1 MTVAKS
7 HLQSDYLAEILRRRI
22 GDAHVR
28 DDGETLDLFSHDIY
42 GRAGVWPALIAAP
55 ASTIE
60 LADTV
65 RIATGA
71 GRSVIARGGGMS
83 YTGGYLPTEHGAV
96 VIDMRRM
103 NRIIDINETDM
114 TVTLET
120 GATWSDLHAA
130 LSAKGLRT
138 PFWGPLSGVS
148 STIGGGLSQNNAFF
162 GAGVHGPAS
171 DSVVALAVV
180 LTDGSILRTGSASTQ
195 GATPFFRHYGPDL
208 TGLFLGDAGA
218 LGLKAEA
225 TLRLIEKP
233 GAEGYASFA
242 FKSREACAAAMS
254 ALARAGIGAE
264 VFAFDPNLQRIR
276 MKRASLAADVKAL
289 AGVVKGQKNLL
300 AGVREAAKIAIAG
313 RDIVEDDDYSVH
325 LAVEGRAEAGVAAD
339 LAAARRIAA
348 EAGGREIENTIP
360 KVVRATP
367 FTPLNAIIGPDG
379 ERWAPVH
386 GIVPH
391 SKAATVWR
399 EIDDYFASL
408 KADFDREGVF
418 TGYLLTTLSTNGF
431 LIEPVFYWPS
441 ALDAL
446 HRETVEASMI
456 ARVKAYSENPA
467 ATTLVAKARR
477 RVAEIFLAHGAAHF
491 QIGKTYLYRE
501 GRSPEAWALLDSL
514 KSALDPHRRLNP
526 GALGLT

>member
-1 MTVAKS
+1 MTFAASFDQDCSVAESLRKLIGAS
-7 HLQSDYLAEILRRRI
+7 HVFEDRR
-22 GDAHVR
+22 
-28 DDGETLDLFSHDIY
+28 TLDLFSHDIY
-42 GRAGVWPALIAAP
+42 GRAAVPPALVAAP
-55 ASTIE
+55 GSTSD
-60 LADTV
+60 LAEAVRTV
-65 RIATGA
+65 TQA
-71 GRSVIARGGGMS
+71 GRSVIARGAGMS
-83 YTGGYLPTEHGAV
+83 YTGGYLPTEPGS
-96 VIDMRRM
+96 VIVDMRRM
-103 NRIIDINETDM
+103 NRILEINEADM
-114 TVTLET
+114 TVSVEA
-120 GATWSDLHAA
+120 GATWADLRAA

-138 PFWGPLSGVS
+138 PFWGPLSGLAA
-148 STIGGGLSQNNAFF
+148 TIGGSLSQNNAFF

-171 DSVVALAVV
+171 DSVVALTVV
-180 LTDGSILRTGSASTQ
+180 TADGSIIRTGSASTQ
-195 GATPFFRHYGPDL
+195 GAAPFFRQYGPDL

-233 GAEGYASFA
+233 KAEGYASFA
-242 FKSREACAAAMS
+242 FKSREACATAMS

-264 VFAFDPNLQRIR
+264 IFAFDPNLQRVR

-289 AGVVKGQKNLL
+289 AGVVKGQKNFL
-300 AGVREAAKIAIAG
+300 AGVREATKIAIAG
-313 RDIVEDDDYSVH
+313 RDIVEDDDYTVH
-325 LAVEGRAEAGVAAD
+325 IAVDGRSAAGVAAD
-339 LAAARRIAA
+339 LADGRRIAV

-367 FTPLNAIIGPDG
+367 FTPLNAIIGPEG

-391 SKAATVWR
+391 SKAAAVWR
-399 EIDDYFASL
+399 EIDDFFASL

-446 HRETVEASMI
+446 HRETVEASML
-456 ARVKAYSENPA
+456 ARVPVRPESTI
-467 ATTLVAKARR
+467 ATSIVSKARR
-477 RVAEIFLAHGAAHF
+477 RVAEIFLSHGAAHF